1 MKGGGIVNTWKDF
14 ATKRANWI
22 TDSLVVSPLA
32 SLYRKQNEEYK
43 ERLAKQNAQVKDAPK
58 TPVPKPYQTPT
69 PGRHDALVRLAQ
81 GASNSY
87 NRGSL
92 GRSKFYHGGKPV
104 AR

>member
-14 ATKRANWI
+14 ATKRANWL
-22 TDSLVVSPLA
+22 TDRLVVSPFT

-43 ERLAKQNAQVKDAPK
+43 ERLAKQNAQVKYAPK
-58 TPVPKPYQTPT
+58 TPASKPYQTPT

-81 GASNSY
+81 GVSNSY
-87 NRGSL
+87 GRGSL
-92 GRSKFYHGGKPV
+92 GRSKFYHGGKAV